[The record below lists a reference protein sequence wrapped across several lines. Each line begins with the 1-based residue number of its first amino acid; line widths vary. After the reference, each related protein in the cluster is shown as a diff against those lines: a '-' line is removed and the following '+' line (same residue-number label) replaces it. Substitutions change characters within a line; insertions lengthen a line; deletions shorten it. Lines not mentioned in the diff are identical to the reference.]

1 MRKNK
6 SEFSNENKEFE
17 VISEAEI
24 KRRKSAR
31 KTKIAISCFTLL
43 LAVGV
48 LGNWYW
54 ENSDI
59 SAKVSSISAAK
70 EKILGEATYVDA
82 TTEPTVENQ
91 YFSQA
96 RVDLQSKRDE
106 AIEKLQSIVD
116 SQNADE
122 ASKKEAAKKIEVIS
136 EAISKENKIETLVTA
151 KGVNNCIA
159 IINDDSTKVDIIVD
173 CEELNDT
180 VILQIK
186 EIAVAQL
193 KCDYSDI
200 TIIQSN

>member
-1 MRKNK
+1 MKKN
-6 SEFSNENKEFE
+6 NKEFTNDNEQLE
-17 VISEAEI
+17 VISEAEL
-24 KRRKSAR
+24 KKRKSAR

-70 EKILGEATYVDA
+70 EKILGEATYVGA
-82 TTEPTVENQ
+82 TTEPTSENQ

-96 RVDLQSKRDE
+96 RVDRQSKRDE
-106 AIEKLQSIVD
+106 SIEKLQSIVD

-122 ASKKEAAKKIEVIS
+122 KSKNEAAKKIELIS

-151 KGVNNCIA
+151 KGVKNCIA
-159 IINDDSTKVDIIVD
+159 IINDDAKVDIIVD
-173 CEELNDT
+173 AADLDDT
-180 VILQIK
+180 LILQIK

-193 KCDYSDI
+193 KCSYSDI